1 MVSIQSILLR
11 VSMTLVPLALISGF
25 VQVRAADG
33 FPFGMELTLDAA
45 PKPGS
50 KRIPNLDI
58 GAGGETT
65 LELWCKGGKGQF
77 SVAGNTVIFIPGPL
91 EDRACPPDR
100 AQADDALITALS
112 KITTWKRQGDKV
124 TLIGPTTLRF
134 YLVTD

>member
-11 VSMTLVPLALISGF
+11 VSMALVPLASIAGF
-25 VQVRAADG
+25 VQAHAAGG
-33 FPFGMELTLDAA
+33 FPFGMEMTLDAA

-58 GAGGETT
+58 GASGETT

-100 AQADDALITALS
+100 AQADDALINALS
-112 KITTWKRQGDKV
+112 KITTWKRQGDEV
-124 TLIGPTTLRF
+124 TFIGPTTLRF
-134 YLVTD
+134 DLVTD

>member
-1 MVSIQSILLR
+1 MVSLQSILLR
-11 VSMTLVPLALISGF
+11 VSLALVPLAPLAGF
-25 VQVRAADG
+25 VQAHAAEG
-33 FPFGMELTLDAA
+33 FPFGMEMALDAA

-58 GAGGETT
+58 GTGGQTT

-100 AQADDALITALS
+100 VQADDALIDALS
-112 KITTWKRQGDKV
+112 KITTWKRQDDEV
-124 TLIGPTTLRF
+124 TFIGPTTLRF